1 MAQYCIKGKR
11 IRNVCI
17 PKEYDIDKIRIGIPV
32 MDDEAERVGLT
43 KVGDTVLPSGTFG
56 AQSRKMRMDMFMQI
70 NLSLK
75 SVDMY
80 QQTGF
85 TLLGTQMLL
94 R

>member
-17 PKEYDIDKIRIGIPV
+17 PKEYDINKIQIGIPV
-32 MDDEAERVGLT
+32 KSETQYYLREHLALRVE
-43 KVGDTVLPSGTFG
+43 
-56 AQSRKMRMDMFMQI
+56 KMHMDMFMQI

-85 TLLGTQMLL
+85 ILLGMQMLL